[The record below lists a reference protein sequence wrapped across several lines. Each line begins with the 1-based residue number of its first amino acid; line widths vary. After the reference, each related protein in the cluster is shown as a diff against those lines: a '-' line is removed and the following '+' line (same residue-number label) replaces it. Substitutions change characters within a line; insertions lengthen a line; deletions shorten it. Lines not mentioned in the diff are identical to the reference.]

1 MSALKCPQCGLTNF
15 ATATQCKRCQTLFT
29 QNLSSTP
36 GSTLQGIV
44 LEDGYVLPPPPSVGL
59 PNSGVWRDRSTLVM
73 SKDAQLPDPCVKCN
87 AFTVGRLR
95 RKFAW
100 HHPPFISQMS
110 KPSSLSGYRPAK
122 SCTTFLVASRVEFLR
137 DALAENNLELLIL
150 SLRDSCPKSVDLF
163 PIRPS
168 SQRSQTSSDGAGS
181 KRTCTQT
188 RDGG

>member
-73 SKDAQLPDPCVKCN
+73 SKDSQLPDRCVKCN

-100 HHPPFISQMS
+100 HHPAIYIPNVKALITVGLPPRQVLHYISS
-110 KPSSLSGYRPAK
+110 RLSRRISAR
-122 SCTTFLVASRVEFLR
+122 CTGRKQ
-137 DALAENNLELLIL
+137 
-150 SLRDSCPKSVDLF
+150 P
-163 PIRPS
+163 
-168 SQRSQTSSDGAGS
+168 
-181 KRTCTQT
+181 
-188 RDGG
+188 